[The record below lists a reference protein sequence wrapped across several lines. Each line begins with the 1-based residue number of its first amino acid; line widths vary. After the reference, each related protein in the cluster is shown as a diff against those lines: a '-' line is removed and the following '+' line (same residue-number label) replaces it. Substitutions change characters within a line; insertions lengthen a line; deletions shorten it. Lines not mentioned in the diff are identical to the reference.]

1 MSNQSLW
8 ADGGKRK
15 VWRRKEQVIFQ
26 NTSSVEH
33 REESLMVCMV
43 IIDDMT
49 ADKSSRMNI
58 WHHFLMTSCL
68 ETHRTTAAA
77 R

>member
-1 MSNQSLW
+1 MEK
-8 ADGGKRK
+8 KRTGYVPK
-15 VWRRKEQVIFQ
+15 Y
-26 NTSSVEH
+26 TASSVEH

-68 ETHRTTAAA
+68 ETHRATAAA